1 MKKKEMNYYFQT
13 FVKLFEFANQAAL
26 YLEKVV
32 LNFNDGITEEQKD
45 EMHAIEHGADL
56 CLHDALDKLAKE
68 FITPIENEDILA
80 IIKAIDDATDVIEE
94 TLIRMYIHNIKT
106 LPDAAIEFTSIIK
119 RECFILFL
127 TEVIHNLHHSLA
139 DSVSLL
145 RRGSLRVYAN
155 DGLGITLA

>member
-56 CLHDALDKLAKE
+56 CLHDAFDKLAKE
-68 FITPIENEDILA
+68 FITPIENEDIQL
-80 IIKAIDDATDVIEE
+80 
-94 TLIRMYIHNIKT
+94 
-106 LPDAAIEFTSIIK
+106 
-119 RECFILFL
+119 
-127 TEVIHNLHHSLA
+127 
-139 DSVSLL
+139 
-145 RRGSLRVYAN
+145 
-155 DGLGITLA
+155 